1 MFGAYIHQFPYLYYI
16 LISLKLKKRELK
28 EVLIAELNDKK
39 KLIENEKTTLELS
52 GGVGPLLPLEVK
64 PTVTR
69 KLRRRPN
76 DPPPVT
82 EKKRKTNSTPLHLLL
97 GEEQILADLK
107 KISKHHKPTAADE
120 KPTKTV
126 KTTGK
131 SNQLTVIIKFHW

>member
-1 MFGAYIHQFPYLYYI
+1 MQKVRIFYMLSFYC
-16 LISLKLKKRELK
+16 LKQKKRELK
-28 EVLIAELNDKK
+28 EVLVAELNDKK

-52 GGVGPLLPLEVK
+52 GGVGPILPLEVK

-107 KISKHHKPTAADE
+107 KINKHHKPSVVADE
-120 KPTKTV
+120 KPTKTI
-126 KTTGK
+126 KTTGIQK
-131 SNQLTVIIKFHW
+131 QNYYQN

>member
-1 MFGAYIHQFPYLYYI
+1 M
-16 LISLKLKKRELK
+16 
-28 EVLIAELNDKK
+28 ELNDKK

-52 GGVGPLLPLEVK
+52 GGVGPIMPMEVK

-82 EKKRKTNSTPLHLLL
+82 EKKRKTNATPLHLLL
-97 GEEQILADLK
+97 GEDQILADLK
-107 KISKHHKPTAADE
+107 KIGKYHKPAQPTEE
-120 KPTKTV
+120 KNPKTT

-131 SNQLTVIIKFHW
+131 INFHELSWYSCLSITRTLTGLRKNLQPIGNRSTR